1 MSHITH
7 DIRHGLTLDQAKRM
21 AHVALDEYLARY
33 ASRGLTA
40 RWASDTRVELEVAV
54 KGVRLAAAVDV
65 LADVLRVDAKVPF
78 VLRAFKGTAI
88 TYIERE
94 AQKWIER
101 ARTEGPA

>member
-1 MSHITH
+1 MSHISH
-7 DIRHGLTLDQAKRM
+7 DIRHGLTLDQAKRL
-21 AHVALDEYLARY
+21 AHTALDEYVARY

-40 RWASDTRVELEVAV
+40 RWASDTRAELQVAV
-54 KGVRLAAAVDV
+54 KGVHLEAAVDV
-65 LADVLRVDAKVPF
+65 LSDVLHVDAKVPL

-101 ARTEGPA
+101 ARSEAPA